1 MKNNAEKGYY
11 LELVIP
17 RHQLLSTL
25 LENAV
30 QKRDWEKIASL
41 IELNPTFMEEGLTR
55 VYPILPVDYKFS
67 IPLNCYIH
75 HGYGVSAVCKCVRQ
89 ARELMPIE
97 RRMPAELAALPSIT
111 VYRAGA
117 EPLSEAASCNSW
129 TTEPLVAR
137 WYYEQARISRQ
148 RTRHIYRGVIE
159 PEDVIWYT
167 NDRQE
172 REIVQ
177 YRGVKQ
183 IEEIDPASIPN
194 ESPWGQATEN

>member
-1 MKNNAEKGYY
+1 MKNKFY
-11 LELVIP
+11 LEMTIP
-17 RHQLLSTL
+17 RRELLSVL
-25 LENAV
+25 LEKAV
-30 QKRDWEKIASL
+30 REKNWEKIASL
-41 IELNPTFMEEGLTR
+41 IELNPYFMEEGLTR
-55 VYPILPVDYKFS
+55 VYPILPVEYKFS
-67 IPLNCYIH
+67 VPLNCYCH
-75 HGYGVSAVCKCVRQ
+75 HGYHISAVCKYVQQ

-97 RRMPAELAALPSIT
+97 RRMPVELAALPAIT

-117 EPLSEAASCNSW
+117 EPRSEAASCNSW

-137 WYYEQARISRQ
+137 WYYERARISRQ

-172 REIVQ
+172 REVVQ

-183 IEEIDPASIPN
+183 IEELDPDSIPN
-194 ESPWGQATEN
+194 QSPWGQAAEI